1 VPPGRDEAL
10 SAVRRTTGELA
21 DVAEK
26 TADEAER
33 LLADAQQH
41 VMAPVIVAQRF
52 RKGACNSSHDE
63 KSP

>member
-1 VPPGRDEAL
+1 V
-10 SAVRRTTGELA
+10 SLA
-21 DVAEK
+21 DMAKK

-41 VMAPVIVAQRF
+41 GH
-52 RKGACNSSHDE
+52 GAGDRGPAVSQGRCNSSHDE

>member
-1 VPPGRDEAL
+1 V
-10 SAVRRTTGELA
+10 SLA